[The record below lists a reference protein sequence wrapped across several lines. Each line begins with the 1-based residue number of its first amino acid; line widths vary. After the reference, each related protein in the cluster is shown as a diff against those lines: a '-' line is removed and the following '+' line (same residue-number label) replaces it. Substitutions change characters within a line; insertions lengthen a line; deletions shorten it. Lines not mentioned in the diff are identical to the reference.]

1 MTQLT
6 TTVRIGSGYV
16 RLALAGEVDLSSVD
30 VLLKGQGDALADA
43 ATGRLHGVVVDL
55 DRVTFLDSTGIGAL
69 VGGFREASAAGLTYR
84 VENPHGP
91 VARVL
96 DVSGVLPTLAP
107 RERRAA

>member
-6 TTVRIGSGYV
+6 TTVRIGPGYV
-16 RLALAGEVDLSSVD
+16 RLALAGEIDLSSVNL
-30 VLLKGQGDALADA
+30 LLKSQGEALAGA
-43 ATGRLHGVVVDL
+43 ATRRLHGVVVDL

-84 VENPHGP
+84 LENPHGA

-96 DVSGVLPTLAP
+96 HVTGVLPTLAP
-107 RERRAA
+107 TSS

>member
-6 TTVRIGSGYV
+6 TTVRIGPGHV
-16 RLALAGEVDLSSVD
+16 QLALVGEIDLSSVE
-30 VLLKGQGDALADA
+30 VLLQGQGEALAGA
-43 ATGRLHGVVVDL
+43 ASRSLPGVVVDL
-55 DRVTFLDSTGIGAL
+55 GRVTFLDSTGIGAL

-84 VENPHGP
+84 LENPRGA

-107 RERRAA
+107 RPQPA